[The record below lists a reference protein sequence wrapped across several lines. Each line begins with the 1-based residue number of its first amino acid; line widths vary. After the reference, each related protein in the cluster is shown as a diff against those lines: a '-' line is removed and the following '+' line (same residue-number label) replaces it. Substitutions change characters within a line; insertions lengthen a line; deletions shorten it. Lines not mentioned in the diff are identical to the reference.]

1 MGIWRWERDPNL
13 GFPPAIVIR
22 KRKFRSRRQLEA
34 FKQSLVQR
42 AMRERSKMRD
52 ESAAA
57 TDRPVARRPRVGGRL
72 ATACVEGHRVDRSKQ
87 YLMDRLKASGIL
99 DVTRVARAIK
109 YTRFASSFEP
119 SASLREHVARN

>member
-1 MGIWRWERDPNL
+1 MTTVNEVSLPDANAPDKLVPDPKVAKEFGISAMGIWRWERDPDL

-52 ESAAA
+52 ESTAA
-57 TDRPVARRPRVGGRL
+57 TDRPVARRPRVGGRH
-72 ATACVEGHRVDRSKQ
+72 ER
-87 YLMDRLKASGIL
+87 
-99 DVTRVARAIK
+99 
-109 YTRFASSFEP
+109 
-119 SASLREHVARN
+119 